1 MKMAELSEH
10 HRAEVLSYMRFAQ
23 NKRLLRLKS
32 VASCFQDV
40 RESRLVE
47 DTYTAEEV
55 AELLGGLQAVVQSE
69 LELELI
75 NSAHTNVLLL
85 QQLFSQAQHWHLRL
99 HTDISELENRQLLEQ
114 VAELEKSQ
122 EPGPSAKGPQTN
134 KPRLAP
140 LSDGGSSSD
149 LLHGQIARL
158 QEENDKLRARL
169 RTLETQVTTALDD
182 KRSAEQ
188 TLREVKSQLQ
198 ARQTSQ
204 ASHEATHLED
214 TVTSLKMEFQ
224 KTLGDHTASHKNLE
238 ENLTKT
244 KHELLRVNEQLA
256 MAEKELEKKFQETGA
271 YRNMKDILTKKNEQI
286 KDLRRRL
293 VKYEPED

>member
-1 MKMAELSEH
+1 MAELGEH
-10 HRAEVLSYMRFAQ
+10 HRGEVLSYMRFAQ
-23 NKRLLRLKS
+23 CKRLLRLKS

-55 AELLGGLQAVVQSE
+55 SELLSGLQAVVLSE

-122 EPGPSAKGPQTN
+122 ELGPSAKGPQSS

-140 LSDGGSSSD
+140 LSDGGSAD
-149 LLHGQIARL
+149 LLHNQIGRL

-169 RTLETQVTTALDD
+169 RTLESQATTALDH
-182 KRSAEQ
+182 KRSAERALQ
-188 TLREVKSQLQ
+188 DLQDQAQHNSLEDPPPPGGHHGQPQAGVPEDPGRPHSQPEGSGGEPYHDQ
-198 ARQTSQ
+198 ARAAASQ
-204 ASHEATHLED
+204 
-214 TVTSLKMEFQ
+214 
-224 KTLGDHTASHKNLE
+224 
-238 ENLTKT
+238 
-244 KHELLRVNEQLA
+244 
-256 MAEKELEKKFQETGA
+256 
-271 YRNMKDILTKKNEQI
+271 
-286 KDLRRRL
+286 
-293 VKYEPED
+293 

>member
-1 MKMAELSEH
+1 MAELSEH
-10 HRAEVLSYMRFAQ
+10 HRGEVLSYMRFAQ
-23 NKRLLRLKS
+23 SKRLLRLKC

-55 AELLGGLQAVVQSE
+55 AELLSGLQAVVQSE

-122 EPGPSAKGPQTN
+122 DQGPSGKGPQTN

-149 LLHGQIARL
+149 LLHSQIGRL

-169 RTLETQVTTALDD
+169 RTLESQATAAMDD

-188 TLREVKSQLQ
+188 ALKDLKSQLQ
-198 ARQTSQ
+198 AQQNSQ
-204 ASHEATHLED
+204 ASQETSHLED
-214 TVTSLKMEFQ
+214 TVANLKMEFQ
-224 KTLGDHTASHKNLE
+224 KTLGGHTAGHKNLE

-244 KHELLRVNEQLA
+244 KHELLRVNEQLV

-271 YRNMKDILTKKNEQI
+271 YRSMKDILTRKNEQI
-286 KDLRRRL
+286 KDLRRKL
-293 VKYEPED
+293 SKYEPGD

>member
-1 MKMAELSEH
+1 MAELNEH

-23 NKRLLRLKS
+23 SKRQLRLKS

-40 RESRLVE
+40 REGRLLE

-55 AELLGGLQAVVQSE
+55 AELLCGLQAVVLSE

-75 NSAHTNVLLL
+75 NSAHSNVLVL

-99 HTDISELENRQLLEQ
+99 HTDISELENRHLLEQ

-122 EPGPSAKGPQTN
+122 EPGATAGGPAHS
-134 KPRLAP
+134 KPRLVP
-140 LSDGGSSSD
+140 LSDGGSSTD
-149 LLHGQIARL
+149 LLHSQIGRL

-169 RTLETQVTTALDD
+169 RTLETQATAALDD
-182 KRSAEQ
+182 KRRAELALQ
-188 TLREVKSQLQ
+188 ELR
-198 ARQTSQ
+198 SQ
-204 ASHEATHLED
+204 APPPAPDTAHDVSHLED
-214 TVTSLKMEFQ
+214 TVANLKMEME
-224 KTLGDHTASHKNLE
+224 KTLGDHTASQKNLE

-256 MAEKELEKKFQETGA
+256 MAEQELEKKFQETGA
-271 YRNMKDILTKKNEQI
+271 YRNMKDILTRKNEQI
-286 KDLRRRL
+286 KDLRRKL
-293 VKYEPED
+293 SKYEPED

>member
-1 MKMAELSEH
+1 MAELSEH
-10 HRAEVLSYMRFAQ
+10 HRGEVLSYMRFAQ
-23 NKRLLRLKS
+23 SKRQLRLKS

-55 AELLGGLQAVVQSE
+55 AELLGGLQAVVLSE

-99 HTDISELENRQLLEQ
+99 QTDISELENRQLLEQ

-122 EPGPSAKGPQTN
+122 ELGPSARGPPST

-149 LLHGQIARL
+149 LLHSQIARL
-158 QEENDKLRARL
+158 QEENDKLRVRL
-169 RTLETQVTTALDD
+169 RTLEGQATGALDD
-182 KRSAEQ
+182 KRSAERALQ
-188 TLREVKSQLQ
+188 DLRSQLQ
-198 ARQTSQ
+198 AQHKAQVSQ
-204 ASHEATHLED
+204 DASHLED
-214 TVTSLKMEFQ
+214 TVANLKLEFQ
-224 KTLGDHTASHKNLE
+224 KTLGDHTVTHKNLE
-238 ENLTKT
+238 ENLTQT
-244 KHELLRVNEQLA
+244 KHQLLRVHEQLSL
-256 MAEKELEKKFQETGA
+256 AEKELEKKFQETGA
-271 YRNMKDILTKKNEQI
+271 YRNMKEILSRKNEQI
-286 KDLRRRL
+286 KELRRKL
-293 VKYEPED
+293 GKYEAED

>member
-1 MKMAELSEH
+1 MAELNEH
-10 HRAEVLSYMRFAQ
+10 HRGEVLSYMRFAQ
-23 NKRLLRLKS
+23 SKRLLRLKS
-32 VASCFQDV
+32 VSSCFQDV

-55 AELLGGLQAVVQSE
+55 AELLSGLQAVVLSE

-122 EPGPSAKGPQTN
+122 ELGPSAKAPQTN
-134 KPRLAP
+134 KPRLVP

-149 LLHGQIARL
+149 LLHSQIARL

-169 RTLETQVTTALDD
+169 RSLESQATAALDD
-182 KRSAEQ
+182 KRSAERA
-188 TLREVKSQLQ
+188 LKEMKSHLQ
-198 ARQTSQ
+198 AQQNSQ
-204 ASHEATHLED
+204 ASQDTAQLED
-214 TVTSLKMEFQ
+214 TVANLKIEFQ
-224 KTLGDHTASHKNLE
+224 KTLGDHTASQKNLE
-238 ENLTKT
+238 DNLTKT
-244 KHELLRVNEQLA
+244 KHELLRVNEQLS
-256 MAEKELEKKFQETGA
+256 MAEKELEKKFQETSA
-271 YRNMKDILTKKNEQI
+271 YRNMKDILTRKNEQI
-286 KDLRRRL
+286 KDLRRKL
-293 VKYEPED
+293 SKYEPED

>member
-1 MKMAELSEH
+1 MAELSEH
-10 HRAEVLSYMRFAQ
+10 HRGEVLSYMRFAQ
-23 NKRLLRLKS
+23 AKRLLRLKS

-40 RESRLVE
+40 RESRLME

-122 EPGPSAKGPQTN
+122 ELGPSAKGPQTN

-140 LSDGGSSSD
+140 LGEGGPSD
-149 LLHGQIARL
+149 LLHSQIARL

-182 KRSAEQ
+182 KRNAEQ

-198 ARQTSQ
+198 AQQVSQ
-204 ASHEATHLED
+204 ASQEATHLED
-214 TVTSLKMEFQ
+214 TVTNLRMEFQ
-224 KTLGDHTASHKNLE
+224 KTLGDQTTSQKNLE

-271 YRNMKDILTKKNEQI
+271 YRNMKDILTRKNEQI
-286 KDLRRRL
+286 KDLRRKL
-293 VKYEPED
+293 AKYEPED

>member
-1 MKMAELSEH
+1 MAELNEH
-10 HRAEVLSYMRFAQ
+10 HRGEVLSYMRFAQ
-23 NKRLLRLKS
+23 SKRLLRLKS

-55 AELLGGLQAVVQSE
+55 AELLSGLQAVVQSE

-122 EPGPSAKGPQTN
+122 ELGPSAKGPQAN
-134 KPRLAP
+134 KPRLVP
-140 LSDGGSSSD
+140 LSEGGSSSD
-149 LLHGQIARL
+149 LLHSQITRL
-158 QEENDKLRARL
+158 QEENDKLRSRL
-169 RTLETQVTTALDD
+169 RTLEGQATAALDD

-188 TLREVKSQLQ
+188 TLKDLKIQFQ
-198 ARQTSQ
+198 AKQNSQ
-204 ASHEATHLED
+204 ASQEVSHLED
-214 TVTSLKMEFQ
+214 TMTNLKLEFQ
-224 KTLGDHTASHKNLE
+224 KTLGDHTSSQKNLE

-244 KHELLRVNEQLA
+244 KHELLRVNEQLT
-256 MAEKELEKKFQETGA
+256 MAEKELDKKFQETGA
-271 YRNMKDILTKKNEQI
+271 YRNMKDILTRKNEQI

-293 VKYEPED
+293 SKYEAED